1 MTIRTEAIQFKAD
14 QKLLDFIDE
23 KVSKLERFHDQI
35 MDVKVVLKLENKSAK
50 IKDKIA
56 EIHVQVPGD
65 LVIAKADDKTFES
78 AVASATDTLERNLK
92 KQKAKLNPR
101 A

>member
-1 MTIRTEAIQFKAD
+1 MKVRTEAIQFKAD
-14 QKLLDFIDE
+14 EKLLNYIDE
-23 KVSKLERFHDQI
+23 KVSKLERFHDHI
-35 MDVKVVLKLENKSAK
+35 LDAKVVLKLENKSAK
-50 IKDKIA
+50 IKDKLA

-65 LVIAKADDKTFES
+65 IVIAKSTDKTFES

-92 KQKAKLNPR
+92 KQKAKMNPR